1 MSDHYTRVLSRP
13 EFIALMAALM
23 ALNALAIDVMLP
35 ALPYMGEA
43 LGVSSENERQF
54 VISAYMIGMG
64 VAQLAFGPLTDRFGR
79 RGPLLAGMGIYI
91 IAALAAIFAPSFG
104 ALIALRVIQGMGAAS
119 VRVISTAVIRD
130 RYEGR
135 AMAEVMS
142 LVFMVFMAI
151 PIIAPGIGQVI
162 LLIGDWHNIFI
173 FMGLL
178 ASAFWLWTFI
188 RLPETLPVAE
198 RRPLSFKSVY
208 DGFVIVCTNRVAFSY
223 GLAGTFLFGA
233 LFGFISSSQQIYVD
247 IYGLGVY
254 FPVAFAAMAGLMG
267 VSSFTNSK
275 IVRRFGMRRL
285 SHGAMLTFTGFS
297 AIWLAFAL
305 TGFLPL
311 WLFFSLLAIIMF
323 SFGWSASNMNSLS
336 MEPLGAVAG
345 TAAAVFGF
353 IQTVGGALI
362 GGYIGQLFN
371 GTTIPVAAGYLSMG
385 ILALLC
391 ILVAEKGKLFGV
403 GDYRTHSDDAAAA
416 AVSAH

>member
-1 MSDHYTRVLSRP
+1 MSDHFTRVLSRP

-91 IAALAAIFAPSFG
+91 IAAITAVFAPSFG
-104 ALIALRVIQGMGAAS
+104 ALIALRVVQGMGAAS

-162 LLIGDWHNIFI
+162 LLVGDWHNIFI

-178 ASAFWLWTFI
+178 AAAFWLWTFI

-198 RRPLSFKSVY
+198 RRPLSFKSVF
-208 DGFVIVCTNRVAFSY
+208 DGFVIVCTNRAAFSY

-285 SHGAMLTFTGFS
+285 SHGAMLVFTGVS
-297 AIWLAFAL
+297 AIWLTLAII
-305 TGFLPL
+305 GFLPL
-311 WLFFSLLAIIMF
+311 WLFFSLLAVIMF

-362 GGYIGQLFN
+362 GGYVGQLFN
-371 GTTIPVAAGYLSMG
+371 GTTIPVAAGYVSMG
-385 ILALLC
+385 LLALVF
-391 ILVAEKGKLFGV
+391 ILIAERGKLFGV
-403 GDYRTHSDDAAAA
+403 GEKYAHGDDAAAA
-416 AVSAH
+416 AVH

>member
-91 IAALAAIFAPSFG
+91 VAALTAIFAPSFG

-297 AIWLAFAL
+297 AIWVAFAL

>member
-1 MSDHYTRVLSRP
+1 MSDHFTRVLSRP

-23 ALNALAIDVMLP
+23 ALNALAIDIMLP

-91 IAALAAIFAPSFG
+91 VAALTAIFVPSFG
-104 ALIALRVIQGMGAAS
+104 ALIALRVVQGMGAAS

-135 AMAEVMS
+135 EMAEVMS

-162 LLIGDWHNIFI
+162 LLVGDWHNIFI
-173 FMGLL
+173 FMGGL
-178 ASAFWLWTFI
+178 AAVFWLWTFF
-188 RLPETLPVAE
+188 RLPETLPLDE
-198 RRPLSFKSVY
+198 RRPLSFKSVF

-285 SHGAMLTFTGFS
+285 SHGAMLVYTGFS
-297 AIWLAFAL
+297 ALWLVLAL
-305 TGFLPL
+305 IGFLPL
-311 WLFFSLLAIIMF
+311 WLFFSMLAVIMF
-323 SFGWSASNMNSLS
+323 AFGWSASNMNSLS

-371 GTTIPVAAGYLSMG
+371 GTTIPVATGYLSMG
-385 ILALLC
+385 ILSLIC

-403 GDYRTHSDDAAAA
+403 GEQHSKADMSHAG
-416 AVSAH
+416 AH